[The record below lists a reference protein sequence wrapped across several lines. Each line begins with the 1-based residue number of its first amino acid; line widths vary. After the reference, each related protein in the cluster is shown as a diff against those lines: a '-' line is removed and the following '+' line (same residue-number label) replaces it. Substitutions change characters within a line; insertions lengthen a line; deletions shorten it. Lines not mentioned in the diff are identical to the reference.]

1 MLLDDGPHPTEL
13 CARTV
18 MDQLGA
24 VSTPKYAVNVV
35 PETSCVNEPPPSLPV
50 MVTSYSSTGLSPG
63 TAAVHVTMIVSVEP
77 EGSATAQLA
86 LTPGGADGATEAA
99 AVVTMTGGDAGPV
112 PPMVALATV
121 TW

>member
-1 MLLDDGPHPTEL
+1 
-13 CARTV
+13 
-18 MDQLGA
+18 
-24 VSTPKYAVNVV
+24 
-35 PETSCVNEPPPSLPV
+35 
-50 MVTSYSSTGLSPG
+50 
-63 TAAVHVTMIVSVEP
+63 MIVSVEP